1 MSASVCYLLWEECN
15 HLWLKLWPICQHL
28 ERLIL
33 TKWKIVVPSRFLWQ
47 KHSNI
52 LIWSLDLP
60 FKSNS
65 SASLDPPKDHDDCVW
80 FVPITMWRKRCCHNW
95 KLTNRWTQR
104 LGLPRLSRC
113 HSLRIVDMRSCISC
127 ISCMTSR
134 THPWDLNPKAFEF
147 LLCSQTIHESIRKG
161 LLPFLGPA

>member
-104 LGLPRLSRC
+104 LDSHDC
-113 HSLRIVDMRSCISC
+113 HDVIHSELLICVAALAALAAWPPGPTHGIWIQRRSS
-127 ISCMTSR
+127 SYFVLKRSM
-134 THPWDLNPKAFEF
+134 
-147 LLCSQTIHESIRKG
+147 SQ
-161 LLPFLGPA
+161 